1 MKKILFISTRDPY
14 SGRYSG
20 DVIGSNKIINVLK
33 KKNILDVVCL
43 GKETFS
49 QKNIFKFKKP
59 FLLMR
64 IFYVIKSLIF
74 LQPLQFGLFFSKDM

>member
-49 QKNIFKFKKP
+49 QKNIFKFISY
-59 FLLMR
+59 F
-64 IFYVIKSLIF
+64 INNVIILGF
-74 LQPLQFGLFFSKDM
+74 

>member
-20 DVIGSNKIINVLK
+20 DVIGSKKIIDILK

-43 GKETFS
+43 GEKNFS
-49 QKNIFKFKKP
+49 QKNVFKFKKP
-59 FLLMR
+59 F
-64 IFYVIKSLIF
+64 FFIKNILCV
-74 LQPLQFGLFFSKDM
+74 